1 MNSTEE
7 AHENVNFKVPP
18 CKESAQFK
26 RRDEKKKVQSQEL
39 V

>member
-1 MNSTEE
+1 MNSTE
-7 AHENVNFKVPP
+7 ADENVNFKVPP

-26 RRDEKKKVQSQEL
+26 RRSEKKKVQSQEL